1 MKYGV
6 CACTRTHTDGEVLSA
21 KVESETFQLFAV
33 LDTSTTD
40 AAGGGHAPHVPVCL
54 TALQH

>member
-1 MKYGV
+1 MW
-6 CACTRTHTDGEVLSA
+6 THTDGEVLST

-40 AAGGGHAPHVPVCL
+40 AVGRGHVSHVPVCL
-54 TALQH
+54 AALQH

>member
-1 MKYGV
+1 MW
-6 CACTRTHTDGEVLSA
+6 THTDGEVLSA

-40 AAGGGHAPHVPVCL
+40 AIGGGRVSHVPVCL
-54 TALQH
+54 AALQH